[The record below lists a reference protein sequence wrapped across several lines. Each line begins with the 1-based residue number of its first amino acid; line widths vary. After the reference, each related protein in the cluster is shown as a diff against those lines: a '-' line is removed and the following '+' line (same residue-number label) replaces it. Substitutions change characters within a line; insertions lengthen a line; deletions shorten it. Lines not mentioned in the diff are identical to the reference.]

1 MIKPPRPD
9 ATVIL
14 PPRWMTGEFSV
25 TASTAP
31 PTIHDFGSFPDALYL
46 RSARNTSNPKAR
58 LLLLHGVGSNEAN
71 LSSLATSLPEDI
83 EVLLLRGPLQVGPQ
97 GFAWYQVNFTSD
109 GPSFSYEQAEGSRQ
123 LLQTFIEAL
132 PKLPTVI
139 AGFSQGGI
147 MSSSIG
153 LTEPELVRGFALLS
167 ARILREIEPQIVS
180 AERLKSTS
188 AFIAHGQNDG
198 VLPIN
203 WAREA
208 DAWLERLG
216 VAHQTHHYDMA
227 HEIIAEELADFSQ
240 WLSKTLLLAN

>member
-1 MIKPPRPD
+1 MANI
-9 ATVIL
+9 T
-14 PPRWMTGEFSV
+14 FSE
-25 TASTAP
+25 P
-31 PTIHDFGSFPDALYL
+31 
-46 RSARNTSNPKAR
+46 AREPESGLFFRKACSNSNPKGR

-71 LSSLATSLPEDI
+71 LASLAASLPQDI

-97 GFAWYQVNFTSD
+97 GFAWYQVNFTSN

-153 LTEPELVRGFALLS
+153 VTEPELIKGFALLS
-167 ARILREIEPQIVS
+167 GRMLREIEPQIAS

-188 AFIAHGQNDG
+188 AFIAHGQRDG
-198 VLPIN
+198 VLPLD
-203 WAREA
+203 WAKEA
-208 DAWLERLG
+208 DAWLDRIG
-216 VAHQTHHYDMA
+216 VAHETHHYDMA
-227 HEIIAEELADFSQ
+227 HEIIGEELVDFSK
-240 WLSKTLLLAN
+240 WLTRTLLLSNR